1 MHQPPHNYGSTLDWT
16 AAAARLAQQGEAYVL
31 ITLLQVTG
39 SSPRDAGTKMLVS
52 NNASIGR
59 ATGIVGALGLAGTIG
74 GGHLEHTAI
83 QQARQMLAQGIAA
96 QHLEEYPLGAKLG
109 QCCGGRVSV
118 LYECFAAT
126 ALPIAL
132 FGAGHVARALVTVL
146 AQLPVRITWIDSRE
160 QEFPADIPANVNKI
174 VADEPEKEVL
184 NLVAGSYVL
193 AMTHLHPLDYSIAEN
208 VLKRGDAVYLGVIG
222 STTKARRFRLRLEH
236 RGFSKNLIDSVH
248 CPIGTKQ
255 VPGKQPMEI
264 AVSIAADI
272 IAFYHVHQTRPTI
285 PQRIPAPPVKALL
298 GKLDNKDFQ

>member
-1 MHQPPHNYGSTLDWT
+1 MHQPPHDHYSGLDWT
-16 AAAARLAQQGEAYVL
+16 SAAARLSQQGEAYVL

-59 ATGIVGALGLAGTIG
+59 ATGIVGTIG

-83 QQARQMLAQGIAA
+83 QHARQMLTQGVNTQQI
-96 QHLEEYPLGAKLG
+96 EEYPLGAKLG

-126 ALPIAL
+126 ALPVAL

-160 QEFPADIPANVNKI
+160 QEFPTDIPGNVIKV
-174 VADEPEKEVL
+174 VAEEPEHEVL
-184 NLVAGSYVL
+184 KLVGGSYIL
-193 AMTHLHPLDYSIAEN
+193 AMTHLHPLDYSITEN

-236 RGFSKNLIDSVH
+236 RGFSKNLIESLH
-248 CPIGTKQ
+248 CPIGSKQ

-272 IAFYHVHQTRPTI
+272 IAFYNSHQSRPAN
-285 PQRIPAPPVKALL
+285 QRRIPAPPVKALL
-298 GKLDNKDFQ
+298 GKLNDEDFQ